1 MKTAAI
7 LICFG
12 GAAAL
17 LVERIYAW
25 LLVRKERRH
34 QALLDRVR
42 GWN

>member
-1 MKTAAI
+1 MKDTAI

-17 LVERIYAW
+17 LVVYAW
-25 LLVRKERRH
+25 LLRKERRH